1 MLDIELGRQGPP
13 PIDAA
18 TILCVRDGEAGLEV
32 LCVERHQ
39 RSGFLGGAI
48 VFPGGKLDP
57 SDRDPRNIAG
67 STAPIRPAVAI
78 AEDDATLVAL
88 AVAAA
93 RECFEEAGLLFHR
106 SLETTL
112 EEPARRAIRERLA
125 AKASFPE
132 LLAEHG
138 IALDLAGFVPFARWL
153 TPVSETRRFDTR
165 FYLARAPED
174 QTAIHDAHETTSAFW
189 ATPAMVLARYARGE
203 CAVFPPTH
211 RSLELLASVA
221 SVEAALALASSLS
234 LEVICPELVKH
245 FDAETAEGTLALVLP
260 GDPEHSL
267 REVRVPGASRYVLRD
282 KGQWLPWSPVSH
294 SP

>member
-1 MLDIELGRQGPP
+1 MLDIELERQGPP

-18 TILCVRDGEAGLEV
+18 TILCLRDGAEGLEV
-32 LCVERHQ
+32 LCVERHP

-57 SDRDPRNIAG
+57 SDRDPRNTVGASLPTRPSSPIAD
-67 STAPIRPAVAI
+67 
-78 AEDDATLVAL
+78 DDATLVAL

-106 SLETTL
+106 RLESPL
-112 EEPARRAIRERLA
+112 EEPIRRAIRARLA

-138 IALDLAGFVPFARWL
+138 IALDLRGLVPFARWV

-165 FYLARAPED
+165 FYLARAPEG

-189 ATPAMVLARYARGE
+189 APPSVVLARFARGE
-203 CAVFPPTH
+203 YAIYPPTH
-211 RSLELLASVA
+211 RSLEVLEGASTVDG
-221 SVEAALALASSLS
+221 ALVLASSLS
-234 LEVICPELVKH
+234 LGIICPELVKH
-245 FDAETAEGTLALVLP
+245 VGADAPEGTLALVLP
-260 GDPEHSL
+260 GDPDHSL

-282 KGQWLPWSPVSH
+282 KGQWLPWSARR
-294 SP
+294 

>member
-18 TILCVRDGEAGLEV
+18 TILCLRDGAEGLEV
-32 LCVERHQ
+32 LCVERHP

-57 SDRDPRNIAG
+57 SDRDPRNTLGASLPNRSSSPIAD
-67 STAPIRPAVAI
+67 
-78 AEDDATLVAL
+78 DDATLVAL
-88 AVAAA
+88 SVAAA

-106 SLETTL
+106 PRESPLQ
-112 EEPARRAIRERLA
+112 EPTRRAIRERLA
-125 AKASFPE
+125 AKESFPE

-138 IALDLAGFVPFARWL
+138 IALDLAGLVPFARWV

-189 ATPAMVLARYARGE
+189 APPSAVLARFARGE

-211 RSLELLASVA
+211 RSLEILEGAS
-221 SVEAALALASSLS
+221 SVEGALALASSLS
-234 LEVICPELVKH
+234 LGIICPELAKH
-245 FDAETAEGTLALVLP
+245 VDADAPEGTLALVLP
-260 GDPEHSL
+260 GDSDHSL

-282 KGQWLPWSPVSH
+282 KGQWLPWPAKR
-294 SP
+294 